1 MSCGPCKCELY
12 ANTSLFIVDCSSSMS
27 LNEVPLFGNVSISD
41 ITELNLANNN
51 LSLLTAT
58 SASPFAGFIN
68 LTTLDLSNSS
78 ISMNGSTG
86 SVINAMTFAGLASV
100 EELDVSNN
108 HNLPFT
114 HLTDSDLFKHL
125 TSLKILRMYGTT
137 NVSHSTEGY
146 PNKLWSNVPTLEEI
160 WIDGLPFA
168 VFGEEFKRMP
178 NLKTIR
184 ITGDLIDPPRRAY
197 DYCNIV
203 HINNEMLKNL
213 EHVSNL
219 SIVHCNVHSISDLAF
234 DGVKNLSVL
243 DLSCNLE
250 LGFVNASMGFGHLN
264 SGLKMLVLNNINRQ
278 YYVII
283 NESFAKSLQN
293 ISLTHLYIEGNNIFQ
308 FHENAFINLPISLK
322 KLYAGNNRFDMDNYL
337 IYLNNLTNLELLDLS
352 LNKLT
357 FYDNNANHDLT
368 DTCLSH
374 LTERPKKLKS
384 RISTHK
390 RTNAA
395 FIISGCLN
403 QVQVEI
409 PAALPPKLETLDVHS
424 SNMGLAVY
432 GYMPKNNSLKTVYAS
447 NALLNSWPNRLPDSI
462 SLAHLDL
469 SSNLCSDVHQD
480 LLKGLPFLEFLDLSG
495 NYLSLVMTKYGDL
508 FENNTQLKHLDISK
522 NELTELNNTLFKNQI
537 NMTFLNLSQNKLKS
551 FSIYADNL
559 TKLQVINLSQ
569 NCFLT
574 LTDFKQ
580 ILHVIRNHFEKR
592 NETVVDLRNNDFL
605 CSCDADDVAFMN
617 SVAEDV
623 RSHRYLL
630 QFTCNQNEEV
640 KNTSDFESFK
650 HTFDK
655 KCRTL
660 MDSIVLIVVGV
671 VFVLIF
677 LIITVATLVF
687 KFRWKIK
694 YWFYVRNSKRR
705 MRNGYTVIPNCNDW
719 AYKYHVYLAYSYEV
733 QEFIIGTVLTKLS
746 ELGYKVFSQEDIIP
760 GLNLCSVIGNAI
772 HVSRCVL
779 FVVSSGCE
787 DSNEWSIAVHM
798 ANEEAIKRRK
808 HITLALLYGHC
819 VEGIPG
825 AEQLIHQ
832 DYFIDFPLNGSEHEV
847 TAFWAD
853 FEKKL
858 ISIDNTALETSM
870 TCLARNNER
879 S

>member
-12 ANTSLFIVDCSSSMS
+12 ANTGLFIVDCSSKS
-27 LNEVPLFGNVSISD
+27 LNEVPTFDNVSLI
-41 ITELNLANNN
+41 IKLNLANNN
-51 LSLLTAT
+51 LSRLTAI
-58 SASPFAGFIN
+58 SESPFAGFDN

-78 ISMNGSTG
+78 LSINGSKE
-86 SVINAMTFAGLASV
+86 SVINAMTFAGLDSV

-114 HLTDSDLFKHL
+114 NLTDSDLFKNL

-137 NVSHSTEGY
+137 HVGYAQEGY

-184 ITGDLIDPPRRAY
+184 ITGNLIDPPWRVY

-234 DGVKNLSVL
+234 DGVKHLNVL

-250 LGFVNASMGFGHLN
+250 LGFVNASMGFGQQN
-264 SGLKMLVLNNINRQ
+264 SGLKKLVLNNINRQ
-278 YYVII
+278 YYVTI

-293 ISLTHLYIEGNNIFQ
+293 TNLTHLYIEGNNIFR
-308 FHENAFINLPISLK
+308 FHENAFINLPISFK
-322 KLYAGNNRFDMDNYL
+322 KLYAGNNRLDLDYYL
-337 IYLNNLTNLELLDLS
+337 MHLKDLTNLELLDIS

-357 FYDNNANHDLT
+357 FYDNNANHDLI
-368 DTCLSH
+368 DTCLSD
-374 LTERPKKLKS
+374 LTEKPKKFKS
-384 RISTHK
+384 RIFSTHK
-390 RTNAA
+390 ITSAS
-395 FIISGCLN
+395 FIISGCIN

-409 PAALPPKLETLDVHS
+409 SAALPPKLETLDVHS
-424 SNMGLAVY
+424 SNMGLALY
-432 GYMPKNNSLKTVYAS
+432 GYMPQNNSLITVYAS
-447 NALLNSWPNRLPDSI
+447 NALLNSWPNPFPESI
-462 SLAHLDL
+462 SLTHLDL
-469 SSNLCSDVHQD
+469 SSNLCLDVHRAVFAD
-480 LLKGLPFLEFLDLSG
+480 LRSLQFLDLSG
-495 NYLSLVMTKYGDL
+495 NYLSFAMTNYGDL
-508 FENNTQLKHLDISK
+508 FENNIQLKHLDISR
-522 NELTELNNTLFKNQI
+522 NELKVLNNTLFKNQI
-537 NMTFLNLSQNKLKS
+537 DMIYLNLSQNKLKS
-551 FSIYADNL
+551 FSIYAGNL
-559 TKLQVINLSQ
+559 TKLKVLNISQ
-569 NCFLT
+569 NCILT
-574 LTDFKQ
+574 LTEFKQ
-580 ILHVIRNHFEKR
+580 ILQVIGNNVENRNKTF
-592 NETVVDLRNNDFL
+592 VDLRNNDFL
-605 CSCDADDVAFMN
+605 CPCNADDVAFMK

-623 RSHRYLL
+623 RSQRYLL
-630 QFTCNQNEEV
+630 QFTCNETEVNNE
-640 KNTSDFESFK
+640 TDFESFK
-650 HTFDK
+650 HFFDN
-655 KCRTL
+655 KCRTYTVH
-660 MDSIVLIVVGV
+660 IIVGV
-671 VFVLIF
+671 VAG
-677 LIITVATLVF
+677 IILLNIIVATLVYR
-687 KFRWKIK
+687 FRWKIK

-705 MRNGYTVIPNCNDW
+705 LRNGYSVIHDSNNRS
-719 AYKYHVYLAYSYEV
+719 YKYHVYVAYSYEV
-733 QEFIIGTVLTKLS
+733 QEFIEDTVLPKLS

-779 FVVSSGCE
+779 FVVSSDCD

-798 ANEEAIKRRK
+798 ANEEAIQRRK
-808 HITLALLYGHC
+808 PITLALLYDGHS
-819 VEGIPG
+819 VDGIPG

-832 DYFIDFPLNGSEHEV
+832 DYFIDFPRNGSEHEI

-853 FEKKL
+853 FEHKL
-858 ISIDNTALETSM
+858 ITIHNTALETSI